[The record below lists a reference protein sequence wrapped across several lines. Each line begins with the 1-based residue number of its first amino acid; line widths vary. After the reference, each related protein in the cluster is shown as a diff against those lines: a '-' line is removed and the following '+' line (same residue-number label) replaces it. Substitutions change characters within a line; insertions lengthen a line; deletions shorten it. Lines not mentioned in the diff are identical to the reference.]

1 MKEAWR
7 LLKFPVDTMVV
18 ASSRGKRWSQTAE
31 TGVTMLEVMTVVA
44 IIGIATALA
53 LPNFANWLA
62 RSDLREGIIELQ
74 GNLNLARMTAM
85 NRNTTITVTLA
96 MVNNRVN
103 VTFTDPASNQAACT
117 ADNQRCILPTQILPG
132 RVTGFSGTASV
143 QFNSLGMRVGG
154 GTAAQAMRLTNSQG
168 TTFEIQVTSA
178 GKSRWCTTSPCP

>member
-1 MKEAWR
+1 M
-7 LLKFPVDTMVV
+7 LKFLVNAMVV
-18 ASSRGKRWSQTAE
+18 GSSKRRAWSLAAE

-62 RSDLREGIIELQ
+62 RSDLKESMVELQ
-74 GNLNLARMTAM
+74 GNLNMARMTAM
-85 NRNTTITVTLA
+85 NRNTTVTVTLV

-103 VTFTDPASNQAACT
+103 ATFTDPASNQAACT
-117 ADNQRCILPTQILPG
+117 ADNQRCILPTQIMPS

-154 GTAAQAMRLTNSQG
+154 GTAAQAIRLTNNQG
-168 TTFEIQVTSA
+168 TTYEIQVTAA